1 MFKKVKN
8 IISKTDR
15 FLYKKFGSDKS
26 TKFLENIKEA
36 RIIFSQ
42 LNEAGKED
50 KVRFVGGCVRK
61 SISGENIEDIEDID
75 LATILEPD
83 EVKKRLNGRDIKVIE
98 TGISH
103 GTVTAILNNKK
114 FEITTLRKDVSTDG
128 RHADVEFTS
137 NWEEDA
143 SRRDFT
149 INAIYA
155 DIEGRIF
162 DPLNGISDLQN
173 GIIKFIGSPKER
185 IQEDYLR
192 ILRYFRF
199 FIQYSKTDHDQEII
213 RSIKQYINGINKISN
228 ERILD
233 ELKKII
239 TLKNVYSLFFH
250 DPSKEIILNIF
261 PQFNYYERLKIISS
275 LNQKLKDKYDDH
287 LILGILILD
296 QTNNYEYFC
305 HKYKTSNSI
314 KNRFKNISV
323 NFESLKSKK
332 FYSETNIKKLIYLS
346 NKDYVRDLL
355 LFSICINNKIKI
367 LNIEKLIDY
376 IANCKIP
383 KFPISGSY
391 LKKHGYETG
400 QVLGKKLKSLEEKW
414 IENNFIIEKKTVE
427 ESLDKVSKN

>member
-61 SISGENIEDIEDID
+61 SISGENIEDID

-83 EVKKRLNGRDIKVIE
+83 EVKKRLNERDIKVIE
-98 TGISH
+98 TGISR

-128 RHADVEFTS
+128 RHANVEFTS

-173 GIIKFIGSPKER
+173 GIIKFIGTPKER

-228 ERILD
+228 ERIFD

-239 TLKNVYSLFFH
+239 SLKNVYSLFSQ
-250 DPSKEIILNIF
+250 DLSKEIILNIF
-261 PQFNYYERLKIISS
+261 PQFKYYERLKIISS

-287 LILGILILD
+287 LILAILILD

-314 KNRFKNISV
+314 KNRFKNISI
-323 NFESLKSKK
+323 NFENLKSKK
-332 FYSETNIKKLIYLS
+332 FYSETNIKKLIYLT

-355 LFSICINNKIKI
+355 LFSICINNKIEI

-383 KFPISGSY
+383 KFPISGDY

-400 QVLGKKLKSLEEKW
+400 QALGKKLKSLEEKW

-427 ESLDKVSKN
+427 KSLDKVSKN